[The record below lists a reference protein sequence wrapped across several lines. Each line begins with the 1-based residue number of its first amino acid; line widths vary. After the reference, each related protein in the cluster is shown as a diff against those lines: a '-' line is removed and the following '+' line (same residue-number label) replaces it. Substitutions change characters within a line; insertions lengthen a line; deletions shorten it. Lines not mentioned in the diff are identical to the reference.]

1 MDKKTSKEK
10 GFGVTQQNAMIRL
23 REQRQR
29 QGMLTGL
36 LEQKTARGKW
46 VVHMG
51 SKHAEI
57 VEKRW
62 LPLFNKFR
70 PGQPYYKIY
79 FAGKQAAE
87 CAALAF
93 LLITP
98 FTQFMLLA
106 VIYFVWAAYIWRHMP
121 FLEMV
126 SVGSGE
132 ADRSGHHSYA

>member
-70 PGQPYYKIY
+70 PEQPYYRIH
-79 FAGKQAAE
+79 FAAKQVAE
-87 CAALAF
+87 CMVLAF
-93 LLITP
+93 LLTAP
-98 FTQFMLLA
+98 VTQMVSVA
-106 VIYFVWAAYIWRHMP
+106 VIYLFWTGYIWRHMP
-121 FLEMV
+121 LLEQVMV
-126 SVGSGE
+126 NLREG
-132 ADRSGHHSYA
+132 DR